1 MTRVASEGLSFSIR
15 GHLSAFAVIT
25 LGAVV
30 LNLILITN
38 PGYFSHDELQ
48 RWDDVEEFGL
58 IRYFQMY
65 ISLPATQSLSDP
77 FRPFP
82 FAIQGLLSLAQND
95 FPPLVH
101 LFGALTTGLVG
112 FVFYLLLVEV
122 GLKYSS
128 ALASGLI
135 FLVLPTTVLA
145 TGWSAA
151 LMDQWYVIFGL
162 AALSQSLKY
171 LRTTQVWAWVLS
183 TLFFSLS
190 LLSKETAVIWPA
202 VLVVVALIVNR
213 RRPVHR
219 FHWIALALAWSLPA
233 LAYLFARLE
242 AFVGT
247 FTSPGSSGHYGM
259 SLENIPRNAFAYFVF
274 PFAPGNGWVSSLLL
288 TPPLILAAACV
299 AHLGLAFWI
308 GKRVPKVGWLY
319 LPAYFVFLAPIL
331 ALNATG
337 AQYLYGSGL
346 ALAGALGILVGESA
360 GSSRS
365 AIALWV
371 AIALMA
377 GNSILAQTEIHRAG
391 VCSRVAL
398 TSVESAH
405 ASLGYPDEINLLVES
420 GDYEHVVRSVFFAR
434 ERVGPNSRVS
444 ITFAPKTSMDDP
456 IPTDPLIEIDAHCR
470 AKIIKR

>member
-1 MTRVASEGLSFSIR
+1 MTRAVREGLSFSIR

-30 LNLILITN
+30 FNLILITN

-58 IRYFQMY
+58 IRYLQMY
-65 ISLPATQSLSDP
+65 TSLPVTQSLADP

-82 FAIQGLLSLAQND
+82 FAIQGVLSLAQSD

-112 FVFYLLLVEV
+112 FVFYLFLVEA
-122 GLKYSS
+122 GFKYSS
-128 ALASGLI
+128 ALVSGLV

-162 AALSQSLKY
+162 AALSQSLRY
-171 LRTTQVWAWVLS
+171 LRTSQAGGLVLA
-183 TLFFSLS
+183 TLFFGLS
-190 LLSKETAVIWPA
+190 LLSKETAVMWPA
-202 VLVVVALIVNR
+202 VLLMVVLIVNR
-213 RRPVHR
+213 QRPVSR
-219 FHWIALALAWSLPA
+219 IHWITLAMAWLLPA
-233 LAYLFARLE
+233 LAYVFARLD

-247 FTSPGSSGHYGM
+247 VASPGSSGHYGI

-274 PFAPGNGWVSSLLL
+274 PFVPGNGWVSSLQL
-288 TPPLILAAACV
+288 TSPLILTAACL
-299 AHLGLAFWI
+299 AHLGLAFWVV
-308 GKRVPKVGWLY
+308 KRAPKVGWLY
-319 LPAYFVFLAPIL
+319 LPAYFVFLTPLL

-337 AQYLYGSGL
+337 AQYLFGAGL
-346 ALAGALGILVGESA
+346 ALAGALGFLVREFA
-360 GSSRS
+360 GTSR
-365 AIALWV
+365 AKLALWLVV
-371 AIALMA
+371 ALLA

-405 ASLGYPDEINLLVES
+405 AFLGYPEEINLIVES
-420 GDYEHVVRSVFFAR
+420 GSYEHVVRSVFFAR
-434 ERVGPNSRVS
+434 ERVGPNSKVA
-444 ITFAPKTSMDDP
+444 ITFSQETSLDNP
-456 IPTDPLIEIDAHCR
+456 VSKNRSIEIDASCR
-470 AKIIKR
+470 AVIRNQ